1 MKVSKKALS
10 WMLVATA
17 FVSTAAACSDD
28 ASTAKTTVAPAGDT
42 VAPAGDTADTT
53 AAPAGDAGSSNP
65 DVVAFC
71 KSADDLA
78 AQFKKVMA
86 DPASGDVTALS
97 ATATDLSTKAAT
109 LASSSPADANAIS
122 ACLTKMSTAM
132 TGG

>member
-1 MKVSKKALS
+1 MKVSKKAMS

-28 ASTAKTTVAPAGDT
+28 AKTVKTTVAPAGD
-42 VAPAGDTADTT
+42 AGT
-53 AAPAGDAGSSNP
+53 DAGASSNP

-71 KSADDLA
+71 KSADELA
-78 AQFKKVMA
+78 AEFKKVMA
-86 DPASGDVTALS
+86 DPASGDVAALTAS
-97 ATATDLSTKAAT
+97 ATDLSTKAAT
-109 LASSSPADANAIS
+109 LSSASPADANAIS